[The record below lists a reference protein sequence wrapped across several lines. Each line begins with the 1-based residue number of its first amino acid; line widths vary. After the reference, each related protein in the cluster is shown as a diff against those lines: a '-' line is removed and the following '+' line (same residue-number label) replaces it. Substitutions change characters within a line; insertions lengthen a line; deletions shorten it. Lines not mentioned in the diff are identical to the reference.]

1 MDGCRDLLLDDCA
14 PLACGE
20 CPVRFVGGSLLT
32 PDTGPEIG
40 GYSGPLLSTAEPEPT
55 FVDAHF
61 SLLVLFFLKEAE
73 AFPACLKLGKESST
87 AHCCNMLGISFH
99 PSLIQFKKEKRTRTS
114 WDPCFNLLS
123 FFLNLLAFAACMHGS
138 VRHRWTEPSLY
149 IVRILLIDLMLI
161 V

>member
-1 MDGCRDLLLDDCA
+1 M
-14 PLACGE
+14 
-20 CPVRFVGGSLLT
+20 LT

-87 AHCCNMLGISFH
+87 AHCCNMFGISFH
-99 PSLIQFKKEKRTRTS
+99 PSLIQFKKEKKDTDIVGS
-114 WDPCFNLLS
+114 MFQFIEL
-123 FFLNLLAFAACMHGS
+123 FLELADTCGLHD
-138 VRHRWTEPSLY
+138 WKC
-149 IVRILLIDLMLI
+149 
-161 V
+161 